1 MPVGGSKPGERRGGR
16 VKGTHNKFNANLK
29 AMILAALD
37 KVGGEAYLA
46 RVAVENPAPF
56 LALLGRILPSQLEHS
71 GAVAMAGEAID
82 RPPPE
87 TREQWV
93 ARRQRELAAQ
103 RQTLAT
109 TEPAGNA

>member
-1 MPVGGSKPGERRGGR
+1 MARSGTSGLGR
-16 VKGTHNKFNANLK
+16 PKGVPNKITTDVK

-87 TREQWV
+87 TREQWI
-93 ARRQRELAAQ
+93 ARRQRELAVS
-103 RQTLAT
+103 RQTLASV
-109 TEPAGNA
+109 EPAGSAD